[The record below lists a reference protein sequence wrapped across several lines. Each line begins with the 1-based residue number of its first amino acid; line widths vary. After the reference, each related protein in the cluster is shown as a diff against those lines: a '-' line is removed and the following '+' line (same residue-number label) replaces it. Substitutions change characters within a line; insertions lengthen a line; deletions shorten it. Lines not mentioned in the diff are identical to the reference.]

1 MAVKVEGL
9 EIEIKQ
15 NGERAG
21 KGIDRLVEAMVRL
34 RTSANTASDALR
46 EFNLELRNVSTY
58 GKDATSSIRSFANQA
73 SKSASKIKGA
83 FKSATET
90 IKDFGKYQM
99 MNFRT
104 DFVYGDAT
112 DESWQKMSP
121 LWALPDKGE
130 FDPNIIDSTAR
141 DLGEGNFY
149 APAVIQ
155 QDWTE
160 FIGTLD
166 EYYKRTE
173 ESSEVTSRFSMEM
186 LKNATQADI
195 LKWKM
200 EALEEEMRKAL
211 GTGNQD
217 VGKMASL
224 AQKYHRLQEE
234 IEGIGN
240 EADGASKKM
249 SKFQQLIGSFK
260 RIAMYR
266 ILRSIIKGIGQAI
279 NYGLENA
286 YQFSK
291 VMGGEFAE
299 TMDRLHS
306 LSNQMKNQFGS
317 AFSELIIMAKPA
329 LDWLINRLI
338 DVANVLSMV
347 FARLN
352 GDTKYKKANYLSEA
366 WKEATASAQKYKD
379 LVLGIDELN
388 ILNMNK
394 GGSGSSEINPE
405 DLFHYEKLDKAFE
418 WMNPITNVKSVV
430 EDVLFDWSNWSGE
443 AILQRLVIGASA
455 IAGGVIGF
463 QIGGV
468 KGAVL
473 GVIIGAGIGI
483 LISALNFNG
492 DGQVSADEWGNLLT
506 TALSMICGGLIGFS
520 FGGWHGA
527 LIGITIGAGVSFL
540 LKSILSAKGENL
552 MGRGQLAN
560 IMRQGMMGLTGALIG
575 WRVGGAM
582 GALIGGVIGIT
593 VSLTLKRWLDA
604 NADGRLTP
612 NEIFNALR
620 PALMALVGGAVGF
633 FLGGAGGA
641 FLGMTIGLGINFVIE
656 NVNWDAVKVKVA
668 ESLDKIS
675 GADQSTRSRLG
686 LKSVGGFAS
695 GGFPETGQ
703 LFLAREAGAEMV
715 GNIGNQTAVANNDQI
730 VQGIESGVRS
740 AVAEVLAPYLS
751 QIERNTRET
760 ANKDMTVR
768 IGDRDIAKANNRGQ
782 KLIGATIVS

>member
-1 MAVKVEGL
+1 MAIKVEGL

-15 NGERAG
+15 NGEKAG
-21 KGIDRLVEAMVRL
+21 KGVDKLVEAMVRL
-34 RTSANTASDALR
+34 RASANEASNALN
-46 EFNLELRNVSTY
+46 EFNARLRNVSDY
-58 GKDATSSIRSFANQA
+58 AKEATSGMRNFANQA
-73 SKSASKIKGA
+73 SRSASKIKNA
-83 FKSATET
+83 FKSAGDA
-90 IKDFGKYQM
+90 IKDFGKNQM
-99 MNFRT
+99 VVRNNVWSNEFVFGNPDEVRFPTRMPTALEDKSRYT
-104 DFVYGDAT
+104 DILDNVPWKEVGSVETIDEAT
-112 DESWQKMSP
+112 KSM
-121 LWALPDKGE
+121 
-130 FDPNIIDSTAR
+130 
-141 DLGEGNFY
+141 
-149 APAVIQ
+149 
-155 QDWTE
+155 
-160 FIGTLD
+160 
-166 EYYKRTE
+166 
-173 ESSEVTSRFSMEM
+173 SRFSMEM
-186 LKNATQADI
+186 AKSATEADV
-195 LKWKM
+195 LKWK
-200 EALEEEMRKAL
+200 LEGVEEQLRSAI
-211 GTGNQD
+211 GADNQD
-217 VGKMASL
+217 VGKIATLTARYKSI
-224 AQKYHRLQEE
+224 QKQLEN
-234 IEGIGN
+234 IGK
-240 EADGASKKM
+240 EAVITEKKIG
-249 SKFQQLIGSFK
+249 KFQNMVGSFK

-266 ILRSIIKGIGQAI
+266 ILRSIIKEVGEAF

-286 YQFSK
+286 YHFSQT
-291 VMGGEFAE
+291 MGGEFAK
-299 TMDRLHS
+299 TMDRLSS
-306 LSNQMKNQFGS
+306 LSSQMKNQLGS
-317 AFSELIIMAKPA
+317 AFSEIVILAKPA
-329 LDWLINRLI
+329 LDWLMNRII
-338 DVANVLSMV
+338 DISNLLSML
-347 FARLN
+347 FARIN
-352 GDTKYKKANYLSEA
+352 GDTKYKKANYLEKT
-366 WKEATASAQKYKD
+366 WKDATASAQKYKD

-394 GGSGSSEINPE
+394 GGGGSSELNPA
-405 DLFHYEKLDKAFE
+405 DMFHYEEIGKAFE

-430 EDVLFDWSNWSGE
+430 EDVLFDWSNWSSE
-443 AILQRLVIGASA
+443 AILQRLVVGASA
-455 IAGGVIGF
+455 VTGGIIGF

-473 GVIIGAGIGI
+473 GIIVGAGIGI
-483 LISALNFNG
+483 LISALNFDG
-492 DGQVSADEWGNLLT
+492 DGQISADEWGNLLT
-506 TALSMICGGLIGFS
+506 TALSMLCGGLIGFT

-527 LIGITIGAGVSFL
+527 LIGITVGAGVSFL
-540 LKSILSAKGENL
+540 LKSILSAKGESL

-593 VSLTLKRWLDA
+593 ISLTLKRWLDA
-604 NADGRLTP
+604 NADGKLTP

-656 NVNWDAVKVKVA
+656 NVNWDAVKAKVL
-668 ESLDKIS
+668 ESLDNIS

-715 GNIGNQTAVANNDQI
+715 GSIGNQTAVANNDQI

-760 ANKDMTVR
+760 ADKDMTVR

>member
-34 RTSANTASDALR
+34 RTSANIASDALR
-46 EFNLELRNVSTY
+46 EFNLELKNVSTY

-141 DLGEGNFY
+141 DLGEGNFF

-155 QDWTE
+155 QDWTD

-234 IEGIGN
+234 IEGIGD

-249 SKFQQLIGSFK
+249 SKFQQLISSFK

-279 NYGLENA
+279 NYGVENA

-352 GDTKYKKANYLSEA
+352 GDTKYKKANYISEA

-394 GGSGSSEINPE
+394 GGSGSNEINPA
-405 DLFHYEKLDKAFE
+405 DMFHYEDVQGFDSLANFKATI
-418 WMNPITNVKSVV
+418 N
-430 EDVLFDWSNWSGE
+430 DVLFDWSEWDE
-443 AILQRLVIGASA
+443 EKIMQRLVTGLSA
-455 IAGGVIGF
+455 ITGAIIGFKLGGV
-463 QIGGV
+463 GGALV
-468 KGAVL
+468 GTIL
-473 GVIIGAGIGI
+473 GTAIGIGI
-483 LISALNFNG
+483 STLLFNG
-492 DGQVSADEWGNLLT
+492 DGKIDASEIGGMLA
-506 TALSMICGGLIGFS
+506 TACGAICGGIIGFKL
-520 FGGWHGA
+520 GGVRGA
-527 LIGITIGAGVSFL
+527 LLGVTVGASLGLLLNHLMEVKGV
-540 LKSILSAKGENL
+540 NL
-552 MGRGQLAN
+552 MGKTPLAYLIRG
-560 IMRQGMMGLTGALIG
+560 GLTGLTGTLVGYKIG
-575 WRVGGAM
+575 GTR
-582 GALIGGVIGIT
+582 GALLGLVIGMSVGYMLRTIAEAKEDGKVT
-593 VSLTLKRWLDA
+593 VGELFKIMS
-604 NADGRLTP
+604 
-612 NEIFNALR
+612 
-620 PALMALVGGAVGF
+620 PALGALVGGAIAFG
-633 FLGGAGGA
+633 FLGGQGIWLGA
-641 FLGMTIGLGINFVIE
+641 TIGMAVTLVIQSLDIKGKLE
-656 NVNWDAVKVKVA
+656 NVAHKMMDIQGVFEQGIKMTF
-668 ESLDKIS
+668 
-675 GADQSTRSRLG
+675 G
-686 LKSVGGFAS
+686 GGFAE

-730 VQGIESGVRS
+730 VQGIEDGVRS